1 MKQASEFGPM
11 EKPDGQTKQIFDT
24 ENCTL
29 KSFNIFNPTGDGK
42 YCTFRFKA
50 KQWSTQMF
58 CNIIFKMTCDT

>member
-11 EKPDGQTKQIFDT
+11 KKPDDSDS

-50 KQWSTQMF
+50 KQ
-58 CNIIFKMTCDT
+58 

>member
-11 EKPDGQTKQIFDT
+11 KKPDGQTKQISDS

-50 KQWSTQMF
+50 KQ
-58 CNIIFKMTCDT
+58 